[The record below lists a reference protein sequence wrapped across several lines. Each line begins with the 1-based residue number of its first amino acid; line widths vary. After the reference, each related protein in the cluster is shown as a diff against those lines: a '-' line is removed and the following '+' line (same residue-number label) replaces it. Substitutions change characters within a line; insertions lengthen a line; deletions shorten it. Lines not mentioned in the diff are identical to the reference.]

1 MKYED
6 LNAAQKVLF
15 SNVFYDIVTIY
26 EDESPNPWG
35 CPWFWCNDEFSFA
48 KMDHCISTLVDHFI
62 DKYKEEIKQYCHS
75 IVGEQ

>member
-1 MKYED
+1 MDNMIKFRVISLD
-6 LNAAQKVLF
+6 V
-15 SNVFYDIVTIY
+15 
-26 EDESPNPWG
+26 WG